1 MKTVIRLHEVMFS
14 QQEHLLVEAGEFST
28 TSFQFVSGVRALRL
42 RNGRG
47 EIILLPFQGQQ
58 VWSAEFDGRPLTM
71 KSMFDQPRPTSNY
84 LENYGGLLLHCG
96 FTAMGVPAEN
106 DHHPLHGEL
115 PNAHYQQAF
124 LELGEDESGAYMG
137 VGGSYQHT
145 VAFSYNYIAEPFVKI
160 HAGET
165 LVDVSIR
172 FTNLKN
178 SEMEYMYLAHI
189 NLLPVNGSNLVYSAI
204 TSPEHV
210 RVRRTI
216 PSHVHPKPGYTDF
229 LDQLSQ
235 NPSRHH
241 LLTPDMVYDPEV
253 VFFIDYLADAHG
265 WAHSLQLHPDGSADY
280 VAHRIDQLPI
290 GVRWICRTAD
300 QDALGLVLPAT
311 AEPEGFSAEKE
322 KGNVRVLGPKE
333 SIQMSFRFGSL
344 TAAEA
349 IAQTDR
355 IQKIVTQR

>member
-1 MKTVIRLHEVMFS
+1 MKTTLRLYESMFS
-14 QQEHLLVEAGEFST
+14 PHDHRLVEAGEFSA
-28 TSFQFVSGVRALRL
+28 TSFEYPSGVCALRL

-47 EIILLPFQGQQ
+47 EVILLPFQGQQ
-58 VWSAEFDGRPLTM
+58 VWSAEFDGRQLTM
-71 KSMFDQPRPTSNY
+71 KSMFDQPRQTTNY

-96 FTAMGVPAEN
+96 FTAMGVPTEK

-115 PNAHYQQAF
+115 PNAHYQHAY
-124 LELGEDESGAYMG
+124 LEVGEDETGPYIG
-137 VGGSYQHT
+137 LGGSYRHT

-165 LVDVSIR
+165 LIDLSIR

-189 NLLPVNGSNLVYSAI
+189 NMLPVNGSTLVYSAI
-204 TSPEHV
+204 ASPEHV

-216 PSHVHPKPGYTDF
+216 PPHVRPKPGYADF
-229 LDQLSQ
+229 LDKLSL
-235 NPSRHH
+235 NPALHH
-241 LLTPDMVYDPEV
+241 HLTPDLFFDPEV
-253 VFFIDYLADAHG
+253 VFFIDYLADSTG

-280 VAHRIDQLPI
+280 VAHRLDQLPI

-311 AEPEGFSAEKE
+311 AEPEGFTAEKE
-322 KGNVRVLGPKE
+322 KGNVQLLGPNE
-333 SIQMSFRFGSL
+333 SIQMNFRFGSL

-349 IAQTDR
+349 AAHLDLIS
-355 IQKIVTQR
+355 KIVP